1 MNPRRSD
8 LFISQENARPVHTSF
23 QSSVIKARRGGTY
36 PTQRLLQPPLLLG
49 LERHMNHRL
58 DG

>member
-49 LERHMNHRL
+49 LN
-58 DG
+58 DI